1 VGIGSAIGAY
11 IAGYVSDRLDS
22 KKVFYIG
29 ILVCLVSFLMGM
41 ITLNYKNHILS
52 LITSL
57 MSGFGMMYTNNMLV
71 VMCSK
76 YYEGSMMI
84 FAANR

>member
-1 VGIGSAIGAY
+1 
-11 IAGYVSDRLDS
+11 
-22 KKVFYIG
+22 
-29 ILVCLVSFLMGM
+29 
-41 ITLNYKNHILS
+41 
-52 LITSL
+52 

-84 FAANR
+84 FATNRQMITLSFLVYNLAINIIPAESMHSQMFYELSIFIIISLVCIYLVRYIR